1 MIATQ
6 LCERARK
13 GEDLGELVK
22 NYSHGHTGSDGG
34 LWSPITPG
42 SLASPY
48 DVLNEHTRNMQPGQV
63 SGPIQNKGHVFVLK
77 LEQRVQKSVQ
87 LFDEVKDTLEEDVWV
102 HKRKK
107 LRRQYADNSVHRF
120 SFGVAFLDLK

>member
-13 GEDLGELVK
+13 GEDFDVTGKELFPR
-22 NYSHGHTGSDGG
+22 GHRRLFDG

-42 SLASPY
+42 GLASPY

-87 LFDEVKDTLEEDVWV
+87 LFDEV
-102 HKRKK
+102 
-107 LRRQYADNSVHRF
+107 RRICVNSVGPGCFRCRGLF
-120 SFGVAFLDLK
+120 C